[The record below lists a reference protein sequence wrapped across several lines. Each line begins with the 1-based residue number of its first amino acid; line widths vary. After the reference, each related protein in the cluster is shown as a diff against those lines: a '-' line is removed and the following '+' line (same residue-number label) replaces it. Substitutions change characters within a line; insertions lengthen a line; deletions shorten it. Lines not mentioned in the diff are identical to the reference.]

1 MKDNGKLLLKI
12 TSAVFMI
19 FGVIAAIVS
28 LIDLLTKT
36 GDTGWLI
43 SVILLLIASVAE
55 IIIGFMG
62 LKKSDDHSHAN
73 FFMTTGFALAILELL
88 SMILFFTVWGL
99 IGLILS
105 VLYIAGGYMLRSFV
119 VKHV

>member
-62 LKKSDDHSHAN
+62 LKKSDDRSNAN